1 MEDGG
6 LLERIMLAECHKIEF
21 QLSSDSCFVWDFEI
35 NMDLLIDIF
44 NVFKRREGNGFDLL

>member
-21 QLSSDSCFVWDFEI
+21 QLSADSCFVWDFEI
-35 NMDLLIDIF
+35 NMDLLVNIF
-44 NVFKRREGNGFDLL
+44 NVFK